1 VFLTG
6 VGQQN
11 VRYPLIVD
19 NFNGAVPVWPGT
31 PVYGL
36 HRLNEVGNESWVA
49 EYQLRPGGANPDPE
63 SVPFLQSYWDVSSVP
78 MMNEFT
84 VHQSHAAALYT
95 FGSLAGLDC

>member
-1 VFLTG
+1 M
-6 VGQQN
+6 
-11 VRYPLIVD
+11 
-19 NFNGAVPVWPGT
+19 
-31 PVYGL
+31 
-36 HRLNEVGNESWVA
+36 A